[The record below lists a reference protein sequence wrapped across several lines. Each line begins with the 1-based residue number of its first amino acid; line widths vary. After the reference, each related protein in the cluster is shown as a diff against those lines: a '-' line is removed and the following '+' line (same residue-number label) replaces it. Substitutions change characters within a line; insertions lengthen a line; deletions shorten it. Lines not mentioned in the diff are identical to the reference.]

1 VERIAIDGAGWSYAA
16 FGCRPEA
23 ASYQRDFL
31 LIQIASASAKQHSVL
46 IIHDVFSFHRRLF
59 WPAKRARLRLNA
71 AEHF

>member
-1 VERIAIDGAGWSYAA
+1 VECIAIDGAGWSYAA

-46 IIHDVFSFHRRLF
+46 IIMMFSPFIVGSFGRQNGLGC
-59 WPAKRARLRLNA
+59 A
-71 AEHF
+71 